1 MFYEH
6 YPLCKSYRREG
17 KLLLRVFSGWD
28 LFKTAVIYQ
37 TNVRVWRATSCSEYL
52 LWILNFLYTLV
63 RISRFVNLK
72 MSWVECARTIE
83 PRDRSPSLIASGD
96 GCMRVVW
103 LAECAS
109 GASAPLIYE
118 APAPSSPLQYSFSG
132 SDDYQNAYSFTSYE
146 PVQSCSG
153 HSQPSFIK

>member
-1 MFYEH
+1 MF
-6 YPLCKSYRREG
+6 LWTLFFML
-17 KLLLRVFSGWD
+17 KLQTWRKTVVKGFSGWY
-28 LFKTAVIYQ
+28 LFKIAV

-52 LWILNFLYTLV
+52 LWILNFLYLLV
-63 RISRFVNLK
+63 KISRFVK
-72 MSWVECARTIE
+72 FKKSWVECARTIE
-83 PRDRSPSLIASGD
+83 PRDSSPSLIASGD
-96 GCMRVVW
+96 GCLSVVW

-109 GASAPLIYE
+109 EASAPLIYE

-153 HSQPSFIK
+153 HSQPTFIK